1 MSPESDRIAVP
12 TNGRGPH
19 PITDTTPPP
28 ASGPAA
34 PGAPTDEEL
43 SVAFSPK
50 QLAIGF
56 GIIAS
61 LVLLIVGW
69 ARRRGPVDD

>member
-1 MSPESDRIAVP
+1 MSAGQDRITVP

-19 PITDTTPPP
+19 PIADTVDQ
-28 ASGPAA
+28 G
-34 PGAPTDEEL
+34 GVPTTEEM

-50 QLAIGF
+50 QLAIGL

-61 LVLLIVGW
+61 LVLLIAGR
-69 ARRRGPVDD
+69 ARRRRPDDD